1 MGFNVSH
8 TALHECNVF
17 RHAGL
22 PCGIYGIAHTW
33 MIPHS
38 RHAPPVA
45 GKQYPLQDNVSMYAL
60 MHCAKSSG
68 YFWNFH
74 QHFPYLTSD
83 VVRCHQMSYQTLFTN
98 RLSLSNF
105 AKSESDNGK
114 ELTSPDHSTPQ
125 ASRSNPTIGG
135 FSVQANRASCV
146 LVRQKVF
153 CPTRTNLP
161 APSRGGGIR
170 SKVADSGREK
180 STNQKSHVYGENNRD
195 KDGQKA

>member
-1 MGFNVSH
+1 MQCVPSCR
-8 TALHECNVF
+8 TAM
-17 RHAGL
+17 RH
-22 PCGIYGIAHTW
+22 IW
-33 MIPHS
+33 
-38 RHAPPVA
+38 
-45 GKQYPLQDNVSMYAL
+45 
-60 MHCAKSSG
+60 HCAYMDDTSFASCTTCG
-68 YFWNFH
+68 RQAIHLTGQCSNVCP
-74 QHFPYLTSD
+74 HFPYLTSD

-114 ELTSPDHSTPQ
+114 ELTSLDHSTPQ

-161 APSRGGGIR
+161 AQRGGGIR